1 MSSLRALVVGGSLSG
16 LCAAL
21 ALAAD
26 GAEVVVFERDRDL
39 GAGGAGLG
47 VERSLLERVTDA
59 SPFGAADV
67 PALPVITSNRD
78 STAWMLIYR
87 WLRSVIDRRPRIT
100 LHYGVE
106 ATQVR
111 ADASGATVV
120 TPAGIFA
127 ADLVIGADGYRSI
140 VRRNV
145 APDRPD
151 ATFAGYMLWR
161 GLVEETAL
169 PAQAPRP
176 SRVPSVSVEWKGAYR
191 LVAYYVPGADG
202 SIEPGR
208 RRISFAW
215 YDPFQDD
222 LLRKTGTVVDGAVR
236 YSIVPS
242 AVPDDLTDTLQ
253 NLARQLWPDPWR
265 SAVQVALRAGRC
277 FGTPIAEY
285 VPTRLIAGC
294 MTLIGDA
301 AHVSSPMT
309 GSGFHYALLDVL
321 SLRQALAGVTG
332 GEAVTPALA
341 QFERA
346 RLADDRQLALYGQR
360 WSRDYLASL

>member
-1 MSSLRALVVGGSLSG
+1 MSPLRAIVVGGSLSG

-26 GAEVVVFERDRDL
+26 GADVILFERDREL

-47 VERSLLERVTDA
+47 IERSLLGRVTDV
-59 SPFGAADV
+59 SPFGGADTA
-67 PALPVITSNRD
+67 ALPVITSNRD
-78 STAWMLIYR
+78 STAWMLIYQ
-87 WLRSVIDRRPRIT
+87 WLRGLIDRRPRIT
-100 LHYGVE
+100 LHHGVE
-106 ATQVR
+106 VTHVR

-120 TPAGIFA
+120 TAAGPFA

-140 VRRNV
+140 VRRYV
-145 APDRPD
+145 APDQPD
-151 ATFAGYMLWR
+151 TTFAGYMLWR
-161 GLVEETAL
+161 GLVEEAEL

-176 SRVPSVSVEWKGAYR
+176 SRVPSISVEREGAYR
-191 LVAYYVPGADG
+191 LVAYHVPGADG
-202 SIEPGR
+202 SVEPGR

-215 YDPFQDD
+215 YDPFQEE
-222 LLRKTGTVVDGAVR
+222 LLRKTGAVDGGTVR
-236 YSIVPS
+236 HSIVPS
-242 AVPDDLTDTLQ
+242 AIPTDLAETLQ
-253 NLARQLWPDPWR
+253 DRARQLWPDPWR
-265 SAVQVALRAGRC
+265 SSVQVGLRAGRC

-285 VPTRLIAGC
+285 VPTQLIAEH
-294 MTLIGDA
+294 MALIGDA

-321 SLRQALAGVTG
+321 SLRQALAGGVR
-332 GEAVTPALA
+332 GEAVAQALA

-360 WSRDYLASL
+360 CSRDYLASL